1 MIFEYREL
9 MMIYHKRRNAKNARF
24 FSLCLQ
30 YAGIRDPNRP
40 LRKEIQL
47 LNYLIF
53 EHSILKCQYLL
64 LEIDICNTINCLI
77 SSKYHRLL
85 CAMNNVY

>member
-1 MIFEYREL
+1 M
-9 MMIYHKRRNAKNARF
+9 KKKNDRF
-24 FSLCLQ
+24 FLVFQ
-30 YAGIRDPNRP
+30 YAGIQIIPVRIIDPNRP

-53 EHSILKCQYLL
+53 ELSILKCHYFLFQ
-64 LEIDICNTINCLI
+64 IDICNTINCLI
-77 SSKYHRLL
+77 FEQIL